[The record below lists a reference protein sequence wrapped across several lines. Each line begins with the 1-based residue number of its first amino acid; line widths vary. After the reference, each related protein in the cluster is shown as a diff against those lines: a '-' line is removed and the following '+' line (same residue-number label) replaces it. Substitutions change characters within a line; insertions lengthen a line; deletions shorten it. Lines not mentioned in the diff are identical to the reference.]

1 MIRAVQ
7 HRPADL
13 AVDAIVRAADASL
26 APLGAA
32 SAALDDAAGPRFQS
46 LRQVVAPLDAGAAV
60 ITGAGD
66 LAAEFVLHIVLASEE
81 RATTPEIVRRALVS
95 AWHRAEGWE
104 LTTIGAPLGAVAVAD
119 LSLDTAVRLL
129 IDTFQERRPDSRFP
143 AELQIIVTGPT
154 EQALVDSLLER
165 VR

>member
-1 MIRAVQ
+1 VIRAVQ

>member
-1 MIRAVQ
+1 MQ

>member
-1 MIRAVQ
+1 MIRVVQ
-7 HRPADL
+7 HAAADL

-32 SAALDDAAGPRFQS
+32 SSALDSAAGPGFQS
-46 LRQVVAPLDAGAAV
+46 QRQVVAPLEAGAAV

-104 LTTIGAPLGAVAVAD
+104 LTTIGAPLAAVAVAD

-129 IDTFQERRPDSRFP
+129 IDTFQERRPESRFP
-143 AELQIIVTGPT
+143 AELQIIVTGPA
-154 EQALVDSLLER
+154 EQALVDALLGSAK
-165 VR
+165 

>member
-7 HRPADL
+7 FPAATL

-32 SAALDDAAGPRFQS
+32 SAALDDAAGPRFRDQ
-46 LRQVVAPLDAGAAV
+46 RHVHAPLDAGSAV

-66 LAAEFVLHIVLASEE
+66 LAAEFVLHIVLASED
-81 RATTPEIVRRALVS
+81 RATTPDIVRRALVS

-104 LTTIGAPLGAVAVAD
+104 LTTIGAPLAVVAVD
-119 LSLDTAVRLL
+119 YLPLDTAVRLL
-129 IDTFQERRPDSRFP
+129 IDTFQQRRPESRFP
-143 AELQIIVTGPT
+143 AELQIIVTGPS
-154 EQALVDSLLER
+154 ELALVDTLLGSTR
-165 VR
+165 

>member
-7 HRPADL
+7 FASATL

-32 SAALDDAAGPRFQS
+32 SAALDDAAGPRFQTQ
-46 LRQVVAPLDAGAAV
+46 LQVLAPLEAGAAV

-81 RATTPEIVRRALVS
+81 RATTPDIVRRALVS

-104 LTTIGAPLGAVAVAD
+104 LTTIGAPLAAVAVAD

-129 IDTFQERRPDSRFP
+129 IDTFQERRPESRFP
-143 AELQIIVTGPT
+143 MELQIIVTGPT
-154 EQALVDSLLER
+154 EQALVDSLLGR
-165 VR
+165 TR